1 MHFKNSKEKW
11 KSILDRSLWELEDD
25 EIKSL
30 FAPLLLSYY
39 DFPSPYRVFDIV
51 LSLQQIMSFLGMS
64 WYLCGWHNDISCQT
78 QIWRWKLWHK
88 IILKN

>member
-30 FAPLLLSYY
+30 FTPLLLSYY
-39 DFPSPYRVFDIV
+39 DFPSP
-51 LSLQQIMSFLGMS
+51 
-64 WYLCGWHNDISCQT
+64 
-78 QIWRWKLWHK
+78 
-88 IILKN
+88 LK